1 MPLTLHIFNPESDM
15 ALASGSPYYMPPARI
30 AAMRA
35 REALF
40 PATYAKPGDAVLLM
54 DRADAKNSEYYDQAC
69 RKGLEILMP
78 GSMADWS
85 RYTASP
91 WGWNPQI
98 AKFLELNCPGVR
110 GVPSAEALDRLR
122 RLSHRRTAARALS
135 VLDTSLR
142 TGVEIPVEMSDADE
156 AVRYYI
162 THKNLFIKAP
172 WSSSG
177 RGVLRTDDLEL
188 RHVEPWIRGIVRSQG
203 SVMLEPVYD
212 RKLDFATEWEIHHGV
227 ASFLGFSVF
236 ETSRRGKYHGNV
248 TGSQTMLMQMIMDRA
263 PKFDMRY
270 VYAQKRMLEALIG
283 PDYVGPAGIDM
294 MVFGEG
300 RIHPCVEINLRKTM
314 GLICIV

>member
-1 MPLTLHIFNPESDM
+1 MPVTLHIFNPESDM

-40 PATYAKPGDAVLLM
+40 PATCARPGEAVLLI
-54 DRADAKNSEYYDQAC
+54 DRADPKTSRYYDQAC

-78 GSMADWS
+78 GSMVDWS
-85 RYTASP
+85 RYIASP
-91 WGWNPQI
+91 WGWNLQI
-98 AKFLELNCPGVR
+98 ARFLELNCPGVQ

-135 VLDTSLR
+135 LLDPALR
-142 TGVEIPVEMSDADE
+142 AGVEIPVEISDADE

-162 THKNLFIKAP
+162 AHKNLFVKAP

-188 RHVEPWIRGIVRSQG
+188 RHVQPWIRGIVRSQG

-212 RKLDFATEWEIHHGV
+212 RILDFATEWEIRQGV
-227 ASFLGFSVF
+227 AYFLGFSVF

-248 TGSQTMLMQMIMDRA
+248 IGSQTMLMKLITDCA
-263 PKFDMRY
+263 PTFGMQY
-270 VYAQKRMLEALIG
+270 VDAQKRMLEALIG
-283 PDYVGPAGIDM
+283 PDYDGLAGIDM
-294 MVFGEG
+294 MVFGKG

>member
-1 MPLTLHIFNPESDM
+1 M

-54 DRADAKNSEYYDQAC
+54 DRTDAKNSEYYDQAC
-69 RKGLEILMP
+69 GKELEILMA
-78 GSMADWS
+78 GSMVDWS

-135 VLDTSLR
+135 VLDASLR

-162 THKNLFIKAP
+162 AHKNLVIKAP

-212 RKLDFATEWEIHHGV
+212 RKLDFATEWDIHHGV

-248 TGSQTMLMQMIMDRA
+248 TGSQTMLMQMVMDRA

-270 VYAQKRMLEALIG
+270 VHAQKQMLEALIG
-283 PDYVGPAGIDM
+283 HDYVGPTGIDM

>member
-1 MPLTLHIFNPESDM
+1 M
-15 ALASGSPYYMPPARI
+15 ALASGSPYYMPPAKI
-30 AAMRA
+30 TALRA
-35 REALF
+35 REALL
-40 PATYAKPGDAVLLM
+40 PATYARPGEAVLLM
-54 DRADAKNSEYYDQAC
+54 DRTDAKSSRYYNQAC
-69 RKGLEILMP
+69 RKGLEVLMP
-78 GSMADWS
+78 GSMPDWS
-85 RYTASP
+85 RYTVSP
-91 WGWNPQI
+91 WGWNHQI
-98 AKFLELNCPGVR
+98 AKFLEINCPGVL
-110 GVPSAEALDRLR
+110 GVPSADALDSLR

-135 VLDTSLR
+135 LLDPALR
-142 TGVEIPVEMSDADE
+142 IGVEIPVEMSDADE

-162 THKNLFIKAP
+162 AHKNLFVKAP

-188 RHVEPWIRGIVRSQG
+188 RHVQPWIRGIVRSQG

-212 RKLDFATEWEIHHGV
+212 RKLDFATEWEIRNGV

-248 TGSQTMLMQMIMDRA
+248 TGSQTMLMKLITDHA
-263 PKFDMRY
+263 PTFDMQY
-270 VYAQKRMLEALIG
+270 VDAQKRMLEALIG
-283 PDYVGPAGIDM
+283 PGYTGPAGIDM